1 MVYSFS
7 LIKEMLQISKKYEVK
22 EVLTLKI
29 HVCDAVMGSKLM
41 IGDFFFLNPS
51 RGREDGSA
59 HVVLELLSS

>member
-7 LIKEMLQISKKYEVK
+7 LIYL
-22 EVLTLKI
+22 L
-29 HVCDAVMGSKLM
+29 CDAVMGSKLM

>member
-1 MVYSFS
+1 M
-7 LIKEMLQISKKYEVK
+7 
-22 EVLTLKI
+22 TLKI